1 MRLAAH
7 AIWSV
12 RQLRSF
18 PNSRFR
24 HKMRISLAALNQ
36 PAAVAAAGT
45 GAFILLPFV
54 EDLAAKGVFTWAQ
67 LKGAAAAAYALQVV
81 CVSIPGRIDGEMAK
95 ELQDENDSVV
105 GDEAKKLSSRNGRTL
120 VAPAGWA
127 FAIWGPIFM
136 GELVSVISQLSIPA
150 DDPLV
155 PLLRKTSV
163 PFAFAHIFQ
172 SLWCAA
178 FRRKYSGNLMYIS
191 FGMLASTAYS
201 LSMAHAAFAAES
213 STYSGGT
220 YAKLF
225 LSLSLHTG
233 WTVAASIV
241 NLNGAFSM
249 KESSGPRAIALL
261 GHASVVAATAVG
273 VAVTTMRS
281 APVFGGVIS
290 WALLAVADG
299 MKQRIEK
306 AKKKDDMNAS
316 NLIGAAN
323 QRKLSLLGAAVSGV
337 AVLVTTAKM
346 FLLPKVK

>member
-1 MRLAAH
+1 M
-7 AIWSV
+7 
-12 RQLRSF
+12 
-18 PNSRFR
+18 
-24 HKMRISLAALNQ
+24 SLAASLNQ
-36 PAAVAAAGT
+36 PAAVAAAGA

-54 EDLAAKGVFTWAQ
+54 EELATKGVFTWAQ

-81 CVSIPGRIDGEMAK
+81 CVSLPGRIDGEMAK
-95 ELQDENDSVV
+95 EMANEDSIL
-105 GDEAKKLSSRNGRTL
+105 GEEAKNLSTRNGKTL

-136 GELVSVISQLSIPA
+136 GELVSVISQLSITA
-150 DDPLV
+150 DDPMV

-191 FGMLASTAYS
+191 FGMLASTAFS
-201 LSMAHAAFAAES
+201 LSKAHAAYAAES
-213 STYSGGT
+213 PTYSGGT

-225 LSLSLHTG
+225 WSMSLHTG

-249 KESSGPRAIALL
+249 KESSSPRAIAWL
-261 GHASVVAATAVG
+261 GHASVVAASAVG

-306 AKKKDDMNAS
+306 AKKNDDMKAT
-316 NLIGAAN
+316 NLIGAAT

-337 AVLVTTAKM
+337 AVILTTAKR
-346 FLLPKVK
+346 FLSPKVE

>member
-1 MRLAAH
+1 M
-7 AIWSV
+7 
-12 RQLRSF
+12 
-18 PNSRFR
+18 
-24 HKMRISLAALNQ
+24 SLAALNQ
-36 PAAVAAAGT
+36 PAAVAAAGA

-54 EDLAAKGVFTWAQ
+54 EEIAAKGVFTWAQ

-95 ELQDENDSVV
+95 DLQDEKRRADGKEVSTNKDSA
-105 GDEAKKLSSRNGRTL
+105 GEEAKKLSSRNGKTL

-127 FAIWGPIFM
+127 FAIWGPIFV

-150 DDPLV
+150 DDTLV
-155 PLLRKTSV
+155 PLLRKTAV

-178 FRRKYSGNLMYIS
+178 FRRIYSGNLMYIS
-191 FGMLASTAYS
+191 FAMLASTAYS
-201 LSMAHAAFAAES
+201 LSKAHAAFAAES
-213 STYSGGT
+213 SSYSGGT

-225 LSLSLHTG
+225 FSMSLHTG

-249 KESSGPRAIALL
+249 KESSSPRNIAFL

-306 AKKKDDMNAS
+306 AKKNDDMNAS
-316 NLIGAAN
+316 NLTGAAM

-337 AVLVTTAKM
+337 AVIVTTANM
-346 FLLPKVK
+346 YLLPKVK

>member
-1 MRLAAH
+1 M
-7 AIWSV
+7 
-12 RQLRSF
+12 
-18 PNSRFR
+18 
-24 HKMRISLAALNQ
+24 SLAAFNQ

-45 GAFILLPFV
+45 GAIILLPFV

-81 CVSIPGRIDGEMAK
+81 CVSIPGRIDGDMAK
-95 ELQDENDSVV
+95 DLQDEKRRAEGKDVSTNMDST
-105 GDEAKKLSSRNGRTL
+105 GGEAKKLSSRNGKTL

-127 FAIWGPIFM
+127 FAIWGPIFV
-136 GELVSVISQLSIPA
+136 GELVSVIFQLSISA

-155 PLLRKTSV
+155 PLLRKTAV

-178 FRRKYSGNLMYIS
+178 FRRKYRGNLMYIS
-191 FGMLASTAYS
+191 FGMLASTAFS
-201 LSMAHAAFAAES
+201 LAKAHAAYAAES

-225 LSLSLHTG
+225 FSMSLHTG

-249 KESSGPRAIALL
+249 KESSSPRAIAWL

-273 VAVTTMRS
+273 VALTTARS

-306 AKKKDDMNAS
+306 AKKNDAMNAS
-316 NLIGAAN
+316 NLVGAAT
-323 QRKLSLLGAAVSGV
+323 QRKLSLLGAAVSAV
-337 AVLVTTAKM
+337 AVIVTTAKM
-346 FLLPKVK
+346 ILLPKVK

>member
-1 MRLAAH
+1 M
-7 AIWSV
+7 
-12 RQLRSF
+12 
-18 PNSRFR
+18 
-24 HKMRISLAALNQ
+24 SLAALNQ
-36 PAAVAAAGT
+36 PAAVAAAGA

-54 EDLAAKGVFTWAQ
+54 EEIAAKGVFTWAQ
-67 LKGAAAAAYALQVV
+67 LRGAAAAAYALQVV

-95 ELQDENDSVV
+95 DLQDEKRRAEGKEVSTNKDSA
-105 GDEAKKLSSRNGRTL
+105 GEEAKKLSSKNGKTL

-127 FAIWGPIFM
+127 FAIWGPIFV
-136 GELVSVISQLSIPA
+136 GELVSVISQLFIPA
-150 DDPLV
+150 DDTLV
-155 PLLRKTSV
+155 PLLRKTAV

-201 LSMAHAAFAAES
+201 LSKAHAAYAAES
-213 STYSGGT
+213 SSYSGGT

-225 LSLSLHTG
+225 FSMSLHTG

-249 KESSGPRAIALL
+249 KESSSPRAIAFL
-261 GHASVVAATAVG
+261 GHTSVVAATAVG
-273 VAVTTMRS
+273 VVVTTMRS

-306 AKKKDDMNAS
+306 AKKNDDMNAS
-316 NLIGAAN
+316 NLIGAAI

-337 AVLVTTAKM
+337 AVIVTTANM
-346 FLLPKVK
+346 YLLPKVK

>member
-1 MRLAAH
+1 M
-7 AIWSV
+7 
-12 RQLRSF
+12 
-18 PNSRFR
+18 
-24 HKMRISLAALNQ
+24 NQ

-67 LKGAAAAAYALQVV
+67 LKGAAAAAYVLQVV

-95 ELQDENDSVV
+95 ELQDEKDSVV

-136 GELVSVISQLSIPA
+136 GELVSQLSIPA

-163 PFAFAHIFQ
+163 PFAFAHVFQ
-172 SLWCAA
+172 SFWCAA

-201 LSMAHAAFAAES
+201 LSKAHAAYAAES

-225 LSLSLHTG
+225 LSMSLHTG

-249 KESSGPRAIALL
+249 KKSSSPRAIALL

-306 AKKKDDMNAS
+306 AKKNDDMNAS
-316 NLIGAAN
+316 NLVGAAT

-337 AVLVTTAKM
+337 AVLVTTSKM
-346 FLLPKVK
+346 FLLQKVK